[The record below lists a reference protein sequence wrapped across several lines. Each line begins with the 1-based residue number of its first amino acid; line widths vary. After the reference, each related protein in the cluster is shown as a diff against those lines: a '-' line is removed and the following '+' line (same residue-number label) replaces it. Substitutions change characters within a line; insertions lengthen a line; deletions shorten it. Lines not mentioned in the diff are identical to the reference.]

1 MKILY
6 IAELWSFQ
14 SFGVVKKEIS
24 KVRNLN
30 KVGLPTEVL
39 FFHPKIQIPPTVE
52 EDYIRFVPLAGLEK
66 YAYLETFLAKNHA
79 AFDFFI
85 FRYPLASRQ
94 LLELVKKYPK
104 KFCFE
109 HNTKELDELEMT
121 LKPQYTFRDF
131 LYRIR
136 HGLFDDF
143 TWAILRYPFQYKK
156 RIRDE
161 KKYTPQIFQYAKL
174 GFAVGQEIADYE
186 TQRCSQY
193 KTFAVGNGIDVATVP
208 LRILPVFDNR
218 SINFVLLSGSRS
230 TSHGCDRVL
239 KGLQQYKGNLK
250 ITFYAVGEFF
260 DEDKALVQAMPEN
273 ITIIFQE
280 VANGKDLDDLMN
292 ICHLGISSLATHR
305 KNMKETNVLKTRE
318 YLARGLPIVLSHQD
332 IDLYDKED
340 FAPFVLNVVDDD
352 TPLVIE
358 DLIDFVRKVYQIPQ
372 HHEKIRACAFKYL
385 DMQTK
390 ALQIKNILENNA

>member
-30 KVGLPTEVL
+30 KVGLTTEAL
-39 FFHPKIQIPPTVE
+39 FFHPPTQVPPSVEDAYIYFIPLHGLDKYP
-52 EDYIRFVPLAGLEK
+52 YI
-66 YAYLETFLAKNHA
+66 ETFLAKQHTEFD
-79 AFDFFI
+79 AFV
-85 FRYPLASRQ
+85 FRYPLASKE
-94 LLELVKKYPK
+94 LLSLVKKYPK
-104 KFCFE
+104 KICFE

-143 TWAILRYPFQYKK
+143 TWAILRYPFIYRERLKNE
-156 RIRDE
+156 RR
-161 KKYTPQIFQYAKL
+161 YAPQILKYAKL

-186 TQRCSQY
+186 TKRCPQY
-193 KTFAVGNGIDVATVP
+193 KTFAVGNGIEVGTVP
-208 LRILPVFDNR
+208 LRTPPVFDEK
-218 SINFVLLSGSRS
+218 NFNMVLLSGSRS
-230 TSHGCDRVL
+230 TSHGCDRLL
-239 KGLQQYKGNLK
+239 KGLQQYSGNLK

-260 DEDKALVQAMPEN
+260 DEDKALVQAIPESIN
-273 ITIIFQE
+273 IIFQE
-280 VANGKDLDDLMN
+280 VANGKDLDNLIN

-332 IDLYDKED
+332 IDLDDKND
-340 FAPFVLNVVDDD
+340 FAPFVLHEEPNDDPINID
-352 TPLVIE
+352 KLVN
-358 DLIDFVRKVYQIPQ
+358 FVRTVYQIPN
-372 HHEKIRACAFKYL
+372 HHEKIRDLAFQYL
-385 DMQTK
+385 DMQVK
-390 ALQIKNILENNA
+390 ARQMKDILENS